1 MKAEM
6 DQIPKNG
13 FRLLNVIGDDMCIA
27 CGACVFACP
36 QGAIEPVFNK
46 RRAVFEVK
54 INRLDSCHNC
64 TNCDEVCPS
73 IDVNIPDLLKPSSE
87 TQPVEKTGP
96 LESIEIGYAHAYQF
110 DGVSSSGGIIRAL
123 IGDALQQ
130 NKPVI
135 CLGKKQDNYGA
146 VLVETIADIQKI
158 PGSIYHSIS
167 FTDAIR
173 LLKEIDRP
181 CVLVAI
187 PCHLE
192 GIKNYILKF
201 EPALMNKI
209 DLTIG
214 LICGWMYSHHAIY
227 AFAHYKGIKDPI
239 IDAGYRGE
247 DKVGA
252 LKLFT
257 AKTKHAYSRRI
268 FQNVKEWIDYRSS
281 FSRTLNRLRCR
292 VCEDH
297 VNVLADIAVGDAWLK
312 AYQGKKMS
320 IILVRNRNGAR
331 ALRSLEQNGK
341 VVLEKGSVEDI
352 IESQSENLVYGHS
365 ARLMNAYL
373 TQKDMITPK
382 FYFGEAGTRENLKFY
397 HQLNFAYE
405 LLMRKTIQ
413 KSRYTFYRFS
423 FIFYKWPLIIKFFLH
438 KLTKRSSRSQ
448 GAK

>member
-1 MKAEM
+1 MKAEI
-6 DQIPKNG
+6 DQMPKN
-13 FRLLNVIGDDMCIA
+13 RLRLFNVINDDMCIA
-27 CGACVFACP
+27 CGACVYACP
-36 QGAIEPVFNK
+36 QGVIEPAFNGK
-46 RRAVFEVK
+46 RAVYEVK
-54 INRLDSCHNC
+54 ITRLDSCHNC

-73 IDVNIPDLLKPSSE
+73 IDIDIPELLKPSSE
-87 TQPVEKTGP
+87 TQPIEKTGP
-96 LESIEIGYAHAYQF
+96 LESIHIGYAHAYQF

-135 CLGKKQDNYGA
+135 CLGKTPDSYGA
-146 VLVETIADIQKI
+146 VAIETIADMQKI

-167 FTDAIR
+167 YTDAIQ
-173 LLKEIDRP
+173 LMKEIDRP

-201 EPALMNKI
+201 EPALMKKI

-214 LICGWMYSHHAIY
+214 LICGWMYSHHSIY
-227 AFAHYKGIKDPI
+227 AFAHYKGIRDPI

-252 LKLFT
+252 LKLYT

-297 VNVLADIAVGDAWLK
+297 INVLADIAVGDAWLK
-312 AYQGKKMS
+312 AYQSKKMS
-320 IILVRNRNGAR
+320 IILVRNRNGVR
-331 ALRSLEQNGK
+331 ALRSLERQRK
-341 VVLEKGSVEDI
+341 IVLEKGSIADI
-352 IESQSENLVYGHS
+352 VESQSENLVYGHS

-373 TQKDMITPK
+373 AQKNMITPK
-382 FYFGEAGTRENLKFY
+382 FSFGEARSRENLKFY
-397 HQLNFAYE
+397 HRLNFAYE
-405 LLMRKTIQ
+405 LFMRKTIQ
-413 KSRYTFYRFS
+413 KSRYNFYRFA
-423 FIFYKWPLIIKFFLH
+423 FICYKGPSILKFFFR
-438 KLTKRSSRSQ
+438 KLIKRSRRSQ
-448 GAK
+448 DAK